1 MKKEFGISVLLLV
14 LCVVTSILNPRFLSA
29 VNLTNMA
36 NVIGLFGIFSIGLG
50 LIIITGGI
58 DLSVGSMFALSGV
71 LLAMAMSEW
80 NWNWRSWQ
88 TSPGDIRN
96 VPAIVEKLRQPSNAV
111 SQHLMSRFDQNL
123 QRQIAG
129 YTDDSKQTEA
139 LQSELSRELNRLIV
153 GDSIYQEQRFAGV
166 ALSTRAKLLVGD
178 GASGRMSS
186 LLNRL
191 LLEDAYPNEIGKAY
205 QHWPWWLAA
214 VLAIAIPML
223 LGWGHGALITRMRI
237 QPFIITL
244 CGLLLYRGL
253 ARFIAQDNTKGF
265 GDAAGFETFRELAKG
280 KLFGLPMPFVILT
293 VITVVMWFVLHRSIY
308 GRYLL
313 AVGRNEEAA
322 RFSGINTR
330 RVIASS
336 YIVAGLLTGISGILL
351 AFYTNSVS
359 PSNHGNFYELYGIA
373 AAVLGGCSLRGGEGS
388 ILGIIIGTALLQ
400 VLQNLVNLLGIPS
413 SLNFAVMGAVVL
425 IGVLAD
431 QVFQSR
437 SEKKLVRH

>member
-1 MKKEFGISVLLLV
+1 MKKEVGISVLLLV

-71 LLAMAMSEW
+71 LLAMALTEW
-80 NWNWRSWQ
+80 
-88 TSPGDIRN
+88 
-96 VPAIVEKLRQPSNAV
+96 
-111 SQHLMSRFDQNL
+111 
-123 QRQIAG
+123 
-129 YTDDSKQTEA
+129 
-139 LQSELSRELNRLIV
+139 
-153 GDSIYQEQRFAGV
+153 
-166 ALSTRAKLLVGD
+166 
-178 GASGRMSS
+178 
-186 LLNRL
+186 
-191 LLEDAYPNEIGKAY
+191 
-205 QHWPWWLAA
+205 HWPWPLAA
-214 VLAIAIPML
+214 LAALAVPML
-223 LGWGHGALITRMRI
+223 LGWAHGALITRMRI

-280 KLFGLPMPFVILT
+280 KLFGLPMPFVILI
-293 VITVVMWFVLHRSIY
+293 VITVVMWLVLHRSIY

-330 RVIASS
+330 LVIASS
-336 YIVAGLLTGISGILL
+336 YVVAGLLTGISGILL

-425 IGVLAD
+425 FGVLAD
-431 QVFQSR
+431 QIFQSR